1 MSKYTVPNEKE
12 KRIIRENLLDPKRV
26 GVMYSTEN
34 KIRLLC
40 YPTRDVIVIEKG
52 DRKWS

>member
-12 KRIIRENLLDPKRV
+12 KRIIRQNLLDPEKV
-26 GVMYSTEN
+26 AVMYSDET

-52 DRKWS
+52 DRKWL